1 MIKEITKILEKAN
14 EAEDC
19 EYFDDGSF
27 QVDMD
32 TLQRIYTAGYK
43 EGSATKP
50 KTKSKLLHMPY
61 DSKTHEER
69 SQSD

>member
-1 MIKEITKILEKAN
+1 MIEEINKILEKAN

-43 EGSATKP
+43 EGSASKP
-50 KTKSKLLHMPY
+50 NT
-61 DSKTHEER
+61 T
-69 SQSD
+69 

>member
-1 MIKEITKILEKAN
+1 MIEEINKILEKAN

-32 TLQRIYTAGYK
+32 TLQRIYTVGYK
-43 EGSATKP
+43 EGSTFKPTK
-50 KTKSKLLHMPY
+50 
-61 DSKTHEER
+61 
-69 SQSD
+69 

>member
-1 MIKEITKILEKAN
+1 MIKEINKILEKAN

-27 QVDMD
+27 QVDME

-43 EGSATKP
+43 EGSAFKP
-50 KTKSKLLHMPY
+50 KTKWNLIINHLQI
-61 DSKTHEER
+61 DIWEV
-69 SQSD
+69 